1 MSLRNLTRGAL
12 FVALGILLPIAFH
25 AVGLGKVFLPMHI
38 PVLLAGFFCSPSV
51 GLLAGMITPLLS
63 AVLTGMPPLA
73 PPVAQ
78 AMVFELGIYGLLTGF
93 LYGRMRLGE
102 RIAKPCGQR
111 PGCRAS
117 LAVTTGRSPPGFHR
131 PVSTR
136 ASRSPAAG
144 GRSGTWSRWV
154 AGECRKKLQREGN
167 CAGRYGGW
175 PGRWW
180 PNRPWARSPR

>member
-1 MSLRNLTRGAL
+1 VSLRNLTRGAL

-63 AVLTGMPPLA
+63 AVLTGMPPLV

-93 LYGRMRLGE
+93 LYGRMRLGVYPSLLVAMAAG
-102 RIAKPCGQR
+102 RLVYGFLGYLVLPLFGFKQIPLLAPLT
-111 PGCRAS
+111 
-117 LAVTTGRSPPGFHR
+117 LAVSQSLPGVVLQLVLIPLVVSLVERSAAVLLVGKRAVSSR
-131 PVSTR
+131 P
-136 ASRSPAAG
+136 
-144 GRSGTWSRWV
+144 
-154 AGECRKKLQREGN
+154 
-167 CAGRYGGW
+167 
-175 PGRWW
+175 
-180 PNRPWARSPR
+180 

>member
-63 AVLTGMPPLA
+63 AVLTGMPPLV

-93 LYGRMRLGE
+93 LYGRMRLGVYPSLLVAMAAG
-102 RIAKPCGQR
+102 RLVYGFLGYLVLPLFGFKQIPLLAPLT
-111 PGCRAS
+111 
-117 LAVTTGRSPPGFHR
+117 LAVSQSLPGVVLQLVLIPLVVSLVERSVAVLLVGKRAVPSR
-131 PVSTR
+131 P
-136 ASRSPAAG
+136 
-144 GRSGTWSRWV
+144 
-154 AGECRKKLQREGN
+154 
-167 CAGRYGGW
+167 
-175 PGRWW
+175 
-180 PNRPWARSPR
+180 